1 MDITITKTITTN
13 GKFKLEV
20 TGDYSGDKKTL
31 DKIYNAVTDVVA
43 GTADRISNAND
54 VLAAQLWNSMQAHN
68 EAKQEIKKLHETIEF
83 DNMQIAH
90 YDNELKQAIALL
102 KFAIS
107 LKEDSVAEGLVFKSR
122 VINFFNDIQRGTG
135 DDENS

>member
-20 TGDYSGDKKTL
+20 TGDYNGDKKTL

-68 EAKQEIKKLHETIEF
+68 EAKQEINKLKETIEF

-90 YDNELKQAIALL
+90 YDDELKQAETIL
-102 KFAIS
+102 KTILPCTACAYARSQIEKF
-107 LKEDSVAEGLVFKSR
+107 L
-122 VINFFNDIQRGTG
+122 NRGAD

>member
-1 MDITITKTITTN
+1 MDITITKTTTIN

-20 TGDYSGDKKTL
+20 TGDYSEDKKTL
-31 DKIYNAVTDVVA
+31 DKICNAVTDVVA

-68 EAKQEIKKLHETIEF
+68 EAKQEINKLQETIEF

-90 YDNELKQAIALL
+90 YDNELKQAETIL
-102 KFAIS
+102 KTILPCTVCAYTRNQIEKF
-107 LKEDSVAEGLVFKSR
+107 LK
-122 VINFFNDIQRGTG
+122 RGAD

>member
-1 MDITITKTITTN
+1 MNITITKAITSN

-20 TGDYSGDKKTL
+20 TGDYNGDKKTL
-31 DKIYNAVTDVVA
+31 DKIYNAVTDVVT

-68 EAKQEIKKLHETIEF
+68 KTKQEIKRLQETVEF

-90 YDNELKQAIALL
+90 YDDELKQAETLL
-102 KFAIS
+102 KTILPCTGCVCARNQIEKF
-107 LKEDSVAEGLVFKSR
+107 L
-122 VINFFNDIQRGTG
+122 NRGTN

>member
-1 MDITITKTITTN
+1 MDITITKTITPN

-20 TGDYSGDKKTL
+20 LGDYSVDKKTL
-31 DKIYNAVTDVVA
+31 DKIYNAVTDVVT

-68 EAKQEIKKLHETIEF
+68 KTKQEIKKLQETVEF

-90 YDNELKQAIALL
+90 YDDELNQAETIL
-102 KFAIS
+102 KTILPCTACAYTRNQIEKF
-107 LKEDSVAEGLVFKSR
+107 L
-122 VINFFNDIQRGTG
+122 NRGTN